1 METQFKKYQV
11 SPITEGF
18 SSANN
23 SLTLKT
29 TNEREAINHAK
40 KLKKSFKEVSFNTDT
55 YVNNECTKN
64 EFAYFISENEI
75 SIYSVV
81 DYTKKKKVKP
91 IIINPNMFF
100 NL

>member
-1 METQFKKYQV
+1 MKTYTYQV
-11 SPITEGF
+11 SPITENF

-23 SLTLKT
+23 GLTLKT
-29 TNEREAINHAK
+29 YSRVEAINHAK
-40 KLKKSFKEVSFNTDT
+40 KLKKLFKEVSFNTDT

-81 DYTKKKKVKP
+81 DYTKKKKSKP
-91 IIINPNMFF
+91 LVINPNVFF
-100 NL
+100 DL